1 MLNGP
6 IDRELS
12 RDRHRGAILRM
23 RLRWGFWECIELLS
37 RLQQAGDGAQR
48 GDRDDGWSSVHVP
61 YMHDLVTAA
70 ASWLAVRAFV
80 VDAER
85 NEQVVLRL
93 AVVAV
98 DSGERPP
105 ESSAGMMGVQ

>member
-1 MLNGP
+1 
-6 IDRELS
+6 
-12 RDRHRGAILRM
+12 
-23 RLRWGFWECIELLS
+23 
-37 RLQQAGDGAQR
+37 
-48 GDRDDGWSSVHVP
+48 
-61 YMHDLVTAA
+61 MHDRVTAA

-98 DSGERPP
+98 DSGERPSN
-105 ESSAGMMGVQ
+105 SSAGMMGVR